1 MHMEKKKCKSTYEK
15 EAISTLQ
22 NLILKKKDLWQFFHA
37 HFVYKRLTLCFNDLL
52 IASSLLN
59 II

>member
-22 NLILKKKDLWQFFHA
+22 NLILKKK
-37 HFVYKRLTLCFNDLL
+37 R
-52 IASSLLN
+52 SLAVLSRAFCL
-59 II
+59 